1 VSRTTSESSQTPSL
15 PRHPPNGQVH
25 AALIEAYP
33 TEEDARRALV
43 TMSASATYL
52 GVWRAPTPE
61 LPEVHVF
68 AEGYNHADMLAAGWT
83 RV

>member
-1 VSRTTSESSQTPSL
+1 
-15 PRHPPNGQVH
+15 
-25 AALIEAYP
+25 
-33 TEEDARRALV
+33 
-43 TMSASATYL
+43 MSASATYL